1 MGITGLSIGIYIRDV
16 LSDDEGFQAELGG
29 GGLYPL
35 AVPDGVTRWPAVIYR
50 RARLDSD
57 GTKDGR
63 GEDHVSVNF
72 MVASDEYGEAVRCIE
87 ALREAL
93 EGRSGEAGGL
103 TVMDAQ
109 VTGADE
115 VYNLEGGYYEEYLTI
130 EFLTV

>member
-1 MGITGLSIGIYIRDV
+1 MITGLSIGIYLQQV
-16 LSDDEGFQAELGG
+16 LGADEAFREALGSG
-29 GGLYPL
+29 ICSPL
-35 AVPDGVTRWPAVIYR
+35 VVPDGSSNWPAVIYR

-72 MVASDEYGEAVRCIE
+72 MVASDEYGEAVRCLE

-109 VTGADE
+109 VTGSDE
-115 VYNLEGGYYEEYLTI
+115 AYNLDGGYYEEYLTI

>member
-1 MGITGLSIGIYIRDV
+1 MEITGLSIGIYLQEV
-16 LSDDEGFQAELGG
+16 LSADEGFQAELGG

-50 RARLDSD
+50 RVRLDSD

-63 GEDHVSVNF
+63 GEDHVSVSF
-72 MVASDEYGEAVRCIE
+72 MAASDDYGEAVRCLE
-87 ALREAL
+87 ALRSAL

-103 TVMDAQ
+103 RVMDAQ

-115 VYNLEGGYYEEYLTI
+115 AYNLEGGYYEEYMTI
-130 EFLTV
+130 EFITI